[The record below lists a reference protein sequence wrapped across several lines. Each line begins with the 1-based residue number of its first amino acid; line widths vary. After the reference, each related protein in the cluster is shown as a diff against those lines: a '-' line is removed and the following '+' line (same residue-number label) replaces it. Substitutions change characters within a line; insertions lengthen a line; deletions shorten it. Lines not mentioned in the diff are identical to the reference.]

1 MSTVAHELIGRFADT
16 AMWRR
21 LAYLALSL
29 PIGIA
34 GFVVAI
40 VLLSVGVGTVVI
52 WVGLPI
58 LVLLMVQARRW
69 AGVERRLIATLL
81 GRHIPAPP
89 PPDLHGSYW
98 NKIGQ
103 QLSSRTNWKSVVWQ
117 LVRLPL
123 GCLAVIPLYLAY
135 FGALYLVSPMLGPI
149 SAGPGWAE
157 ALAVVGGVAMLLLVP
172 HAVDALSAL
181 HVVTARALIGPSA
194 TEELTRERARSA
206 SVEART
212 ELARELHDSVGHSVT
227 AALLQASAARRTLE
241 TDPEATAR
249 ALEAV
254 EDQGREALEELDRVL
269 ALIRDEGRSDDGGAT
284 LTELDGLVRRVQAT
298 GQPVT
303 VRVTGDVGDLPSKV
317 GRVGYRVVQE
327 ALTNAMRHATGAPT
341 HVRIDVTDPSVSIS
355 VSNAGGTPTVS
366 RPGRRRGLAGIE
378 ERVQALGGELE
389 AGPIQNGFIVRATL
403 PREAR
408 RS

>member
-103 QLSSRTNWKSVVWQ
+103 QLSNRTNWKSVVWRSSAFRW
-117 LVRLPL
+117 VAWPSS
-123 GCLAVIPLYLAY
+123 LYLAY
-135 FGALYLVSPMLGPI
+135 FGASI
-149 SAGPGWAE
+149 SCLRCSDHLRRTGRAE

-172 HAVDALSAL
+172 
-181 HVVTARALIGPSA
+181 TPWMPS
-194 TEELTRERARSA
+194 
-206 SVEART
+206 
-212 ELARELHDSVGHSVT
+212 
-227 AALLQASAARRTLE
+227 
-241 TDPEATAR
+241 
-249 ALEAV
+249 
-254 EDQGREALEELDRVL
+254 
-269 ALIRDEGRSDDGGAT
+269 
-284 LTELDGLVRRVQAT
+284 
-298 GQPVT
+298 
-303 VRVTGDVGDLPSKV
+303 
-317 GRVGYRVVQE
+317 
-327 ALTNAMRHATGAPT
+327 
-341 HVRIDVTDPSVSIS
+341 
-355 VSNAGGTPTVS
+355 
-366 RPGRRRGLAGIE
+366 
-378 ERVQALGGELE
+378 
-389 AGPIQNGFIVRATL
+389 
-403 PREAR
+403 PRCTW
-408 RS
+408 